1 MREKHA
7 IACFSR
13 ICYNYII
20 KQSIKIQQMR
30 NTTKEKILLLLLG
43 GLAFGYSITYKKRW
57 RAMKIV
63 SEEWK
68 RLNEEEL
75 KQGIREL
82 CRYDFLDK
90 TANKKG
96 FVNLAL
102 TKKGRLRALNI
113 QLENLKNKK
122 EKWDGKWRMI
132 AFDIPEKYKR
142 ERDAL
147 RQKLK
152 NIGFRELQKSVFITP
167 VSCKKEMTDF
177 IKFFELEKYVR
188 FGILEFMDNEDNLK
202 KYFKLSA

>member
-1 MREKHA
+1 
-7 IACFSR
+7 
-13 ICYNYII
+13 
-20 KQSIKIQQMR
+20 MR

-96 FVNLAL
+96 LANPKIKKPRPL
-102 TKKGRLRALNI
+102 T
-113 QLENLKNKK
+113 
-122 EKWDGKWRMI
+122 
-132 AFDIPEKYKR
+132 IP
-142 ERDAL
+142 
-147 RQKLK
+147 
-152 NIGFRELQKSVFITP
+152 
-167 VSCKKEMTDF
+167 
-177 IKFFELEKYVR
+177 
-188 FGILEFMDNEDNLK
+188 
-202 KYFKLSA
+202 